1 MAKNF
6 PTNRD
11 LLAELKRR
19 GVTVSAL
26 AKYLRQPRPLVS
38 GRLNNGD
45 RPAPEWTATVL
56 DACDAIE
63 GGVPTA

>member
-45 RPAPEWTATVL
+45 RPAPEWVATVL